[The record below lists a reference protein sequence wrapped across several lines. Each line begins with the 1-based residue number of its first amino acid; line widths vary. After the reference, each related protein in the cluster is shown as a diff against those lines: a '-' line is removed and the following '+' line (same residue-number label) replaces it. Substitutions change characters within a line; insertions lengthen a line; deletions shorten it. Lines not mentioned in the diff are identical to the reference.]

1 MGKEQI
7 RVLWSSGTWKRMCIW
22 AEQDH
27 DSLGRAVDWL
37 SLDLWKRATVV
48 PFLRFPRPSPSPM
61 PNGIWT
67 HVTRR
72 KRDPS
77 MAPLACEA
85 VAAYEKAHGC
95 ITLSVLQRTPSPNRL
110 LLTGPLSAL
119 QRAACQKTDPS
130 HQGPEWSSCSACIKT
145 EPCKSSDRKK
155 AKEKESPKKW
165 NFCGRC
171 PLWIEKVVSHF
182 SIASLSV
189 YWKGGVNG

>member
-27 DSLGRAVDWL
+27 DSLGRGGWL
-37 SLDLWKRATVV
+37 TVPGPLKV
-48 PFLRFPRPSPSPM
+48 SNSCSFLRFPRPSPSPM

-85 VAAYEKAHGC
+85 VAAYEKPMAASLY
-95 ITLSVLQRTPSPNRL
+95 LSSSERPRQIRL

-119 QRAACQKTDPS
+119 QRAALPKTDPS
-130 HQGPEWSSCSACIKT
+130 HQGPGRIFMFCVHLKQT
-145 EPCKSSDRKK
+145 FLPCKSSDRKK
-155 AKEKESPKKW
+155 AKEKESQKKEVLW
-165 NFCGRC
+165 TL
-171 PLWIEKVVSHF
+171 PLSE
-182 SIASLSV
+182 
-189 YWKGGVNG
+189 